1 MRLQTHTPSTS
12 RRSER
17 ESRTIPISLVRRSQN
32 FGKDD
37 EAMTIDISMHGMRIR
52 TALPLAAEE
61 WVEVIATKEFP
72 HTIPAQVVWAREEES
87 SHSTLAGIEF
97 LPALST

>member
-1 MRLQTHTPSTS
+1 M
-12 RRSER
+12 
-17 ESRTIPISLVRRSQN
+17 TIEISL
-32 FGKDD
+32 
-37 EAMTIDISMHGMRIR
+37 HGMRIR

-72 HTIPAQVVWAREEES
+72 HTIPAQVVWARAEES